1 MIYMQNDSGTAAQ
14 CPGCFYPDTYPHIK
28 TYPEQI
34 YYKFISTPCERISMI
49 PLMLDISESRVLV
62 FGNGAVGS
70 RKAQYFS
77 GEAKEV
83 TVLDKAASPE
93 EEAEA
98 LSRIGSYDY
107 IIAATD
113 DAAFNAKVCA
123 IAKEAKKW
131 YNSATGT
138 GNFLI
143 PAAFK
148 SGDVS
153 IGISTNGKAPAAAAF
168 IRDELRKTTSNHPLS
183 RMIEL
188 QETLR
193 RLLPDV
199 EPSQEKRA
207 EILKSVLKDKAVWKD
222 LADGKEPDIEELLRR
237 YQ

>member
-1 MIYMQNDSGTAAQ
+1 MISLTHIHTLKHIQNQYIIS
-14 CPGCFYPDTYPHIK
+14 Y
-28 TYPEQI
+28 
-34 YYKFISTPCERISMI
+34 ISTLCEKISMI
-49 PLMLDISESRVLV
+49 PLMLDISETRVLV
-62 FGNGAVGS
+62 FGSGSVGS
-70 RKAQYFS
+70 RKAQYFRE
-77 GEAKEV
+77 EAKEV

-93 EEAEA
+93 DAA
-98 LSRIGSYDY
+98 DSLSRIESYDF

-113 DAAFNAKVCA
+113 DAAFNEKVCA

-131 YNSATGT
+131 YNSATGA

-153 IGISTNGKAPAAAAF
+153 FGISTGGKAPAAAAF
-168 IRDELRKTTSNHPLS
+168 IRDELKKTASNHPLS

-193 RLLPDV
+193 RYLPDV

-207 EILKSVLKDKAVWKD
+207 EVLKSVLKDKEVWKD
-222 LADGKEPDIEELLRR
+222 LADGKEIDIDELLRR